1 MAQRPSVSI
10 PNLRSSPSKSSRGNP
25 NSPDSSDS
33 KVSKPF
39 DRKPSIKS
47 SSFSATEKRAVRVS
61 EMQQQLN
68 QLQEELKKMK
78 EERSRVVKELT
89 EAKKMVSSQ
98 NNTKEDLKLYK
109 DRIEF
114 LELEVQKAKESERK
128 MLESMISQTKLL
140 EQTKISLEEA
150 KLEIRSLKETMN
162 RAESLVNGGSHVE
175 TNGSSDLIQAKEEIM
190 VLRNELKLAMGAE
203 EKSKKAMDDLAIA
216 LKEVTT
222 EANQVK
228 ERLLIAE
235 SELDNVRVEAQRSK
249 NQLKSME
256 ENYQA
261 ALEESERLKFD
272 LDEAITA
279 WNAKEDGFIDCMKV
293 SEGEMSKARLEN
305 DKLIDSQRIV
315 REENAKLRDILKQA
329 VNEASVVKETLEIV
343 RNENSHL
350 KDMIAEKENALQKI
364 KQDYES
370 LKVSEAAALGSVNE
384 LKGFLAATTSTGDS
398 TRISTAF
405 ESRSFRQTRAAVN
418 DDKVNKS
425 STKFLSDRWKGENPK
440 IQNGRRHSIG
450 EPGKFKGPAFD
461 STESPEYERDR
472 MFASISNISDW
483 KVPSSIVTDDT
494 GTLSL
499 DGYDHLDVANNLDV
513 MEHDSITSD
522 KQKKKKTMF
531 RKFGE
536 MIRRRSFHK

>member
-175 TNGSSDLIQAKEEIM
+175 TNGSSDLIRAKEEIM

-249 NQLKSME
+249 NQLKSMG

-293 SEGEMSKARLEN
+293 SEGEMSKR
-305 DKLIDSQRIV
+305 
-315 REENAKLRDILKQA
+315 
-329 VNEASVVKETLEIV
+329 
-343 RNENSHL
+343 
-350 KDMIAEKENALQKI
+350 
-364 KQDYES
+364 
-370 LKVSEAAALGSVNE
+370 G
-384 LKGFLAATTSTGDS
+384 
-398 TRISTAF
+398 
-405 ESRSFRQTRAAVN
+405 
-418 DDKVNKS
+418 
-425 STKFLSDRWKGENPK
+425 
-440 IQNGRRHSIG
+440 
-450 EPGKFKGPAFD
+450 
-461 STESPEYERDR
+461 
-472 MFASISNISDW
+472 
-483 KVPSSIVTDDT
+483 
-494 GTLSL
+494 
-499 DGYDHLDVANNLDV
+499 
-513 MEHDSITSD
+513 
-522 KQKKKKTMF
+522 
-531 RKFGE
+531 
-536 MIRRRSFHK
+536 

>member
-1 MAQRPSVSI
+1 MAQKTSVII

-25 NSPDSSDS
+25 NSPDSSSSDS
-33 KVSKPF
+33 KSSKLF

-47 SSFSATEKRAVRVS
+47 SSSLLLTEKKAVRVS

-68 QLQEELKKMK
+68 MLQDELKKMK
-78 EERSRVVKELT
+78 EEKSRVLKELT
-89 EAKKMVSSQ
+89 ESKRMVSAQ
-98 NNTKEDLKLYK
+98 NNGNDGLKLYK

-114 LELEVQKAKESERK
+114 LELEVEKTKESERK

-150 KLEIRSLKETMN
+150 KLEIRSLKKSLKSTDN
-162 RAESLVNGGSHVE
+162 LVNGGG
-175 TNGSSDLIQAKEEIM
+175 TEEKDIV
-190 VLRNELKLAMGAE
+190 VLRNELKSALAAE

-222 EANQVK
+222 EMSQVK
-228 ERLLIAE
+228 EKLLITE
-235 SELDNVRVEAQRSK
+235 SELDNVRVDALRSK
-249 NQLKSME
+249 NQLKSVE
-256 ENYQA
+256 EKYQA
-261 ALEESERLKFD
+261 AVEESERLRFE
-272 LDEAITA
+272 LEETVAA

-293 SEGEMSKARLEN
+293 SEEEISKARQEN
-305 DKLIDSQRIV
+305 DKLIDSQRVV

-350 KDMIAEKENALQKI
+350 KDMIAEKEHALQKI
-364 KQDYES
+364 RQDYDS

-384 LKGFLAATTSTGDS
+384 LKGLLAATTSTGS
-398 TRISTAF
+398 F
-405 ESRSFRQTRAAVN
+405 ESRSFRQTRVAAN

-425 STKFLSDRWKGENPK
+425 TTKFLSDRWKGDNLK

-450 EPGKFKGPAFD
+450 EPGKFKGPAFEAM
-461 STESPEYERDR
+461 ESPEYERDR

-499 DGYDHLDVANNLDV
+499 DGYEHLDGSNNLEV
-513 MEHDSITSD
+513 METDSLTSA

-531 RKFGE
+531 RKFSE

>member
-1 MAQRPSVSI
+1 MAQKTSVII

-25 NSPDSSDS
+25 NSPDSSSSDS
-33 KVSKPF
+33 KSTKPF

-47 SSFSATEKRAVRVS
+47 SSASSSSFSLTEKKAVRVS

-68 QLQEELKKMK
+68 LLQDELKKMRDEK
-78 EERSRVVKELT
+78 SRVLKELA
-89 EAKKMVSSQ
+89 EAKKMVSAQ
-98 NNTKEDLKLYK
+98 NSGNDGLKLYK

-114 LELEVQKAKESERK
+114 LELEVEKTKDSERK

-150 KLEIRSLKETMN
+150 KLEIRSLKESLKN
-162 RAESLVNGGSHVE
+162 SESLVNGSG
-175 TNGSSDLIQAKEEIM
+175 TEEKDIM
-190 VLRNELKLAMGAE
+190 MLRNELKSAMAAE

-222 EANQVK
+222 EMNQVK
-228 ERLLIAE
+228 EKLLITE
-235 SELDNVRVEAQRSK
+235 TELDNARVDAHRSK
-249 NQLKSME
+249 NQLKSVE
-256 ENYQA
+256 EKYQA
-261 ALEESERLKFD
+261 AVEESERLRFE
-272 LDEAITA
+272 LEETVAA

-293 SEGEMSKARLEN
+293 SEEEISKGRQEN
-305 DKLIDSQRIV
+305 DKLIDSQRVV
-315 REENAKLRDILKQA
+315 RDENAKLRDILKQA

-350 KDMIAEKENALQKI
+350 KDMIAEKENVVQKI
-364 KQDYES
+364 KQDYDS

-384 LKGFLAATTSTGDS
+384 LKGLLAATASTGS
-398 TRISTAF
+398 F
-405 ESRSFRQTRAAVN
+405 ESRSFRQTRVVAN
-418 DDKVNKS
+418 DDKINKS
-425 STKFLSDRWKGENPK
+425 TTKFLSDRWKGDNLK

-461 STESPEYERDR
+461 ARESPEYERDR

-499 DGYDHLDVANNLDV
+499 DGYDHLDASDNLKV
-513 MEHDSITSD
+513 MENDSLTSAN
-522 KQKKKKTMF
+522 QKKKKTMF